1 MAEAHAFGSK
11 SCAVLRD
18 LLKEPGEQPF
28 LPHTAMKRL
37 FALLSSVT
45 ALAACSSQSAAPPAR
60 APAPEPQVT
69 AEVPAPEQE
78 MAQAPEEEMQM
89 AKEPE
94 RPLAK
99 VLPTTCEPGPVC
111 VPPVAFA
118 KAACKGRYPDMA
130 IAMFEKTTP
139 WQRLYLKA
147 ESIEAVNAYGSR
159 DTPEPIVFGEE
170 VLLLRTAQG
179 SMTSSADIDVLR
191 WDGSCA
197 TVSREMFVE
206 RQMREVYNAPI
217 DWKQLDGYIRQ
228 ALLKSKYVK
237 LTYEAQKVACQD
249 SRFGPP
255 SPPCEKANR
264 RLNDA
269 ITVAVRG
276 GTKLPVPEKLPA
288 WAPIEMA
295 PEAVA
300 SNSNSLA
307 PF

>member
-1 MAEAHAFGSK
+1 MAQRRRFRSKNAAFS
-11 SCAVLRD
+11 RRP
-18 LLKEPGEQPF
+18 LKDRGEEPF
-28 LPHTAMKRL
+28 LFTTAMKRF

-60 APAPEPQVT
+60 APAPAPQVT
-69 AEVPAPEQE
+69 AEGPAPEQE
-78 MAQAPEEEMQM
+78 VAEVSEQEVQV

-99 VLPTTCEPGPVC
+99 VLPTTCEPGPTC
-111 VPPVAFA
+111 TPPVAFA

-159 DTPEPIVFGEE
+159 DTPAPIVFGEE
-170 VLLLRTAQG
+170 VLVLRTAQG
-179 SMTSSADIDVLR
+179 AMTSSADIDVLR
-191 WDGSCA
+191 WDGTCA

-255 SPPCEKANR
+255 SPGCEKANR

-288 WAPIEMA
+288 WAPIEAA

-300 SNSNSLA
+300 SNSNSLS